1 MNKFLTIYT
10 PTFNRGHLLRRVY
23 SSLLEQTCKEFKW
36 LVIDDGS
43 CDDTN
48 QVVQKMIDENKIE
61 IIYVFKENGGVHT
74 ARDMA
79 YQMCDTELIVGCD
92 SDDWLTID
100 AVKDWKIC
108 WENNKEN
115 VIGIYSVVIDADKKR
130 ITDVFPPMY
139 SCSYQD
145 YTYKYNCKYEKHTV
159 IKKEIISQLPDFPVF
174 EDEHLVGEAYKW
186 IQLPIDG
193 KFILM
198 DKPTRVYQQQDDGYM
213 RNFNEI
219 RFFNP
224 KGFRELYRQ
233 YIIHA
238 KYIKPKL
245 KGELG
250 YIAYSLIAR
259 DRRIIMNSPTPIMT
273 ILMFPLG
280 LIVYC
285 IFYIRRIR

>member
-1 MNKFLTIYT
+1 M
-10 PTFNRGHLLRRVY
+10 
-23 SSLLEQTCKEFKW
+23 
-36 LVIDDGS
+36 
-43 CDDTN
+43 
-48 QVVQKMIDENKIE
+48 
-61 IIYVFKENGGVHT
+61 
-74 ARDMA
+74 
-79 YQMCDTELIVGCD
+79 
-92 SDDWLTID
+92 
-100 AVKDWKIC
+100 
-108 WENNKEN
+108 
-115 VIGIYSVVIDADKKR
+115 
-130 ITDVFPPMY
+130 
-139 SCSYQD
+139 
-145 YTYKYNCKYEKHTV
+145 
-159 IKKEIISQLPDFPVF
+159 F